1 VERDGAVRGGDIPH
15 LGHWSLP
22 KGSAI
27 WLTEGVQVGDVVA
40 LLLVVIAVA
49 VIGFVGA
56 APVSCRLRRTPARA
70 AVPRSLVA
78 GLT

>member
-1 VERDGAVRGGDIPH
+1 
-15 LGHWSLP
+15 
-22 KGSAI
+22 
-27 WLTEGVQVGDVVA
+27 VQVGDVVA